1 MYTRLLLAF
10 TFIIAIGVA
19 MTVWLAYNSATAQL
33 EHYMIDG
40 QMVRPGALQRALGEH
55 YLAHG
60 GWDELPGM
68 LPALIA
74 AASDGPMQGMMGSM
88 MGMSENHLR
97 IMDANG
103 TVVAEFLGNH
113 AEHMSPTG
121 GPQLWPIMAGDG
133 AVGQIEVAGSLMAN
147 TAEQAALVEAIT
159 RSVLIAGLIAGL
171 VGLGLAALLV
181 RQITRPLEQVAD
193 AAGQIAQGNLAVRVN
208 AAGKDETAA
217 LARSFN
223 QMAGDLERQERS
235 RRRLMHDIAHE
246 LRTPLAGMQ
255 GLVEGMQ
262 DGILPA
268 DQETLAA
275 LHSDVLMLG
284 RLIQDLRTLAEA
296 DAGHAALHLAPLDP
310 VELCRGQVNALQ
322 GAAAERQVTL
332 RYSGAPQLP
341 LIPGDRLRLGQVLR
355 NLLDNGLRH
364 TPPGGQI
371 EVGAI
376 ATAGHVII
384 TVSDDGEG
392 IPAAALPHLFERFYR
407 VDSSRSRESGGSGL
421 GLAIARQWVEAHGG
435 TIAVASPENGGTV
448 VEVRVPRG

>member
-1 MYTRLLLAF
+1 MYTRLLLSF
-10 TFIIAIGVA
+10 TFIIAIGIA

-55 YLAHG
+55 YLAHD

-74 AASDGPMQGMMGSM
+74 AASDGPMQGVMGSM
-88 MGMSENHLR
+88 MGMAENHLR

-103 TVVAEFLGNH
+103 AVVAEFLGSH
-113 AEHMSPTG
+113 AAHLPPAG
-121 GPQLWPIMAGDG
+121 GPQLWPLMADDS
-133 AVGQIEVAGSLMAN
+133 AIGQIEVTGSLMAN
-147 TAEQAALVEAIT
+147 TAEQAALVAAIT
-159 RSVLIAGLIAGL
+159 RSVLTAGLIAGL

-181 RQITRPLEQVAD
+181 RQITRPLEQVAS

-208 AAGKDETAA
+208 AAGQDETAA

-235 RRRLMHDIAHE
+235 RQRLMHDIAHE

-255 GLVEGMQ
+255 GLIEGLQ

-268 DQETLAA
+268 DQETLGA
-275 LHSDVLMLG
+275 LHTDVLLLG

-322 GAAAERQVTL
+322 GAATERQVTL
-332 RYSGAPQLP
+332 RYTGATQLP
-341 LIPGDRLRLGQVLR
+341 PITGDRLRLGQVLR
-355 NLLDNGLRH
+355 NLLDNALRH
-364 TPPGGQI
+364 TPPGGRI
-371 EVGAI
+371 DVGAGV
-376 ATAGHVII
+376 TAGHVII

-392 IPAAALPHLFERFYR
+392 IPADALPHLFERFYR

-435 TIAVASPENGGTV
+435 TIAVASPARGGTV
-448 VEVRVPRG
+448 VEVRVPKG

>member
-74 AASDGPMQGMMGSM
+74 AASDGPMQGVMGSM

-103 TVVAEFLGNH
+103 MVIAEFLGNH

-133 AVGQIEVAGSLMAN
+133 AVGQIEVTGSLMAN
-147 TAEQAALVEAIT
+147 TAEQAALVGAIT

-181 RQITRPLEQVAD
+181 RQITHPLEQVAG

-268 DQETLAA
+268 DQETLGA

-322 GAAAERQVTL
+322 GAAAERQVAL
-332 RYSGAPQLP
+332 RYTGAPQLP
-341 LIPGDRLRLGQVLR
+341 LISGDRLRLGQVLR

-376 ATAGHVII
+376 ATAGHVLI

-435 TIAVASPENGGTV
+435 TIAVASPEKGGTV